1 MADGGGDDGYG
12 GPSPWGDAGRISAST
27 GGAAGREL
35 HEVPSRS
42 ARQLAASL
50 PAASRVP
57 WCGLEVAAF
66 ARHPA
71 VQDALDPRRTWR
83 RAADRLPRTVLTAL
97 TLLTALGTAVTTTV
111 LGSSATNDVPA
122 PATADAVA
130 AVAMTASTSTFLA
143 RWASWL
149 VTRAAGRRP
158 VATDLW
164 VAVAGVLLVHGIGTV
179 AWLSSTDRWP
189 TGVVVPLVVTVAAAL
204 LAVVVGVVASQRA
217 SYGAG
222 PTRVAGD
229 PGELAAALPERER
242 ARIERD
248 LARALDVLER
258 RGLAD
263 AVVLEQARGAA
274 LGELTAS
281 VGRSPRRGRRGQT
294 ARPTA

>member
-1 MADGGGDDGYG
+1 MVDGDGYG
-12 GPSPWGDAGRISAST
+12 GPSPWGDAGRIAAGS
-27 GGAAGREL
+27 GGAADHEL
-35 HEVPSRS
+35 REVPSRS
-42 ARQLAASL
+42 ARHLAASL

-57 WCGLEVAAF
+57 WRGLEVAAF

-83 RAADRLPRTVLTAL
+83 RAADRLPRTGLTAL

-149 VTRAAGRRP
+149 VTRASGRRP
-158 VATDLW
+158 VSADLW
-164 VAVAGVLLVHGIGTV
+164 VAVAVVLLVHGIGTV
-179 AWLSSTDRWP
+179 AWMSSTDRWP

-204 LAVVVGVVASQRA
+204 LAVAVGVVASRPA
-217 SYGAG
+217 SYGARRAG
-222 PTRVAGD
+222 VAGG
-229 PGELAAALPERER
+229 PGELAATLPERER

-248 LARALDVLER
+248 VAQALDVLER

-263 AVVLEQARGAA
+263 AAVLERARGAA
-274 LGELTAS
+274 LGELTTS
-281 VGRSPRRGRRGQT
+281 VERSSRQGRRGR
-294 ARPTA
+294 ASRPPA